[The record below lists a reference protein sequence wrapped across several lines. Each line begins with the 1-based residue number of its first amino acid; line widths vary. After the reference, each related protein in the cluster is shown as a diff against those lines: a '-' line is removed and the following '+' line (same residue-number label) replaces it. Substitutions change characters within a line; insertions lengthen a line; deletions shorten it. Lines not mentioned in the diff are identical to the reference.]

1 MKRFIENR
9 PSSDTARRP
18 LPPLAGNLLFL
29 GALFA
34 MSLLVMAI
42 EKPLFLLWYHAQA
55 AEASAAELA
64 LVVWNG
70 LKLDQTV
77 AGYIT
82 ALPLLVVLA
91 ALWIPGRWSRSVLK
105 GYLLVIAAV
114 SATAFAAN
122 LALYEYWAF
131 PLDSSVLQYLAS
143 PKEALASVTAGQL
156 LLQLLVAAAVF
167 GGMAWCYLRVLR
179 LYNPARRST
188 HRAGSTLV
196 LLLAAGVLFLP
207 IRGGVSVATANVS
220 KVYFSG
226 RMFLNHAAV
235 NPLFSFLSTLS
246 DGDDALYEYE
256 FFPEPERAAIF
267 ELLRGDLPAGIGTDT
282 LLRTR
287 RPNVVLFLVES
298 FGRSTV
304 DERVGGEPVA
314 PEFQRLK
321 GEGVYFDNLFANS
334 FRTDRGT
341 VAVLSGFPAQTKM
354 SVMKLPVKSQRLPSI
369 ARSLRR
375 EGYATSF
382 YYGGDLNFTN
392 TASYLYGTGFD
403 RLTWQKDLH
412 FDAPTSKWGY
422 ADDVVID
429 AFTDHVLAEAG
440 IAASLLRRDAHAVEP
455 RTVRR
460 TVREVRRPDAQRHGL
475 HRRLPRLLRG
485 TCAADSR
492 MERPAR
498 HPHRRPCLPLPLRHR
513 QQRRAASPHPDAV
526 AGRRRA
532 PSGGSRN
539 LRLAERSGGHAARAA
554 GDRPRRFPFQPRP
567 VRSGAPQIRLLV
579 FQQRLRRGRRR
590 RHDDLRLY
598 LRPRD
603 LARQHGR
610 AAARRKGDAPN
621 HLQGDT
627 GAVKIRRIEIRSCPI
642 RCMNFDYA
650 EFKNRPFGRGGSYRY
665 RKIGEGRENRPYGTG
680 S

>member
-179 LYNPARRST
+179 LYDPARRST

-267 ELLRGDLPAGIGTDT
+267 EPLRGDLPAGIGTDT

-429 AFTDHVLAEAG
+429 AFTDHVLAEAASQRPFFAAMLTLSSHEPFDVPFAKFDDPMLNAMAFTDASLGRFVERVRQTPVWNDLLVILIADHAYPYPSG
-440 IAASLLRRDAHAVEP
+440 IANSDALRHRIPMLWLGGA
-455 RTVRR
+455 
-460 TVREVRRPDAQRHGL
+460 VRRPAVVETYGSQSDLAATLLAQLGIAHGDFL
-475 HRRLPRLLRG
+475 F
-485 TCAADSR
+485 SR
-492 MERPAR
+492 DLFDPAR
-498 HPHRRPCLPLPLRHR
+498 PKFGYWCFNNGFGVADAGGTTIFDCTSARVISPDSTAAQLRDGKAML
-513 QQRRAASPHPDAV
+513 QTTYKA
-526 AGRRRA
+526 
-532 PSGGSRN
+532 
-539 LRLAERSGGHAARAA
+539 
-554 GDRPRRFPFQPRP
+554 
-567 VRSGAPQIRLLV
+567 IREL
-579 FQQRLRRGRRR
+579 
-590 RHDDLRLY
+590 
-598 LRPRD
+598 
-603 LARQHGR
+603 
-610 AAARRKGDAPN
+610 
-621 HLQGDT
+621 
-627 GAVKIRRIEIRSCPI
+627 
-642 RCMNFDYA
+642 
-650 EFKNRPFGRGGSYRY
+650 
-665 RKIGEGRENRPYGTG
+665 
-680 S
+680 

>member
-114 SATAFAAN
+114 AATAFAAN

-156 LLQLLVAAAVF
+156 LLQLLVAATVF

-179 LYNPARRST
+179 LYDPARRST

-267 ELLRGDLPAGIGTDT
+267 EPLRGDLPAGIGTDT

-429 AFTDHVLAEAG
+429 AFTDHVLAEAASQRPFFAAMLTLSSHEPFDVPFAKFDDPMLNAMAFTDACLGRFVERVRQTPVWKDLLVILIADHAYPYPYG
-440 IAASLLRRDAHAVEP
+440 IANSDALRHRIPMLWLGGA
-455 RTVRR
+455 
-460 TVREVRRPDAQRHGL
+460 VRRPAVVETYGSQSDLAATLLAQLGIAHGDFL
-475 HRRLPRLLRG
+475 F
-485 TCAADSR
+485 SR
-492 MERPAR
+492 DLFDPAR
-498 HPHRRPCLPLPLRHR
+498 PKFGYWCFNNGFGVADAGGTTIFDCTSARVISPDSTAAQLRDGKAML
-513 QQRRAASPHPDAV
+513 QTTYKA
-526 AGRRRA
+526 
-532 PSGGSRN
+532 
-539 LRLAERSGGHAARAA
+539 
-554 GDRPRRFPFQPRP
+554 
-567 VRSGAPQIRLLV
+567 IREL
-579 FQQRLRRGRRR
+579 
-590 RHDDLRLY
+590 
-598 LRPRD
+598 
-603 LARQHGR
+603 
-610 AAARRKGDAPN
+610 
-621 HLQGDT
+621 
-627 GAVKIRRIEIRSCPI
+627 
-642 RCMNFDYA
+642 
-650 EFKNRPFGRGGSYRY
+650 
-665 RKIGEGRENRPYGTG
+665 
-680 S
+680 

>member
-167 GGMAWCYLRVLR
+167 GGMAWCYLSVLR
-179 LYNPARRST
+179 LYDPARRST

-267 ELLRGDLPAGIGTDT
+267 EPLRGDLPAGIGTDT

-429 AFTDHVLAEAG
+429 AFTDHVLAEAASQRPFFAAMLTLSSHEPFDVPFAKFDDPMLNAMAFTDACLGRFVERVRQTPVWDDLLVILIADHAYPYPYG
-440 IAASLLRRDAHAVEP
+440 IANSDALRHRIPMLWLGGA
-455 RTVRR
+455 
-460 TVREVRRPDAQRHGL
+460 VRRPAVVETYGSQSDLAATLLAQLGIAHGDFL
-475 HRRLPRLLRG
+475 F
-485 TCAADSR
+485 SR
-492 MERPAR
+492 DLFDPAR
-498 HPHRRPCLPLPLRHR
+498 PKFGYWCFNNGFGVADAGGTTIFDCTSARVISPDSTAAQLRDGKAMLQTTYKLSLIHISEPTRP
-513 QQRRAASPHPDAV
+513 
-526 AGRRRA
+526 
-532 PSGGSRN
+532 
-539 LRLAERSGGHAARAA
+539 
-554 GDRPRRFPFQPRP
+554 
-567 VRSGAPQIRLLV
+567 
-579 FQQRLRRGRRR
+579 
-590 RHDDLRLY
+590 
-598 LRPRD
+598 
-603 LARQHGR
+603 
-610 AAARRKGDAPN
+610 
-621 HLQGDT
+621 
-627 GAVKIRRIEIRSCPI
+627 
-642 RCMNFDYA
+642 
-650 EFKNRPFGRGGSYRY
+650 
-665 RKIGEGRENRPYGTG
+665 
-680 S
+680 

>member
-179 LYNPARRST
+179 LYDPARRST

-267 ELLRGDLPAGIGTDT
+267 EPLRGDLPAGIGTDT

-429 AFTDHVLAEAG
+429 AFTDHVLAEAASQRPFFAAVLTLSSHEPFDVPFAKFDDPMLNAMAFTDACLGRFVERVRQTPVWDDLLVILIADHAYPYPYG
-440 IAASLLRRDAHAVEP
+440 IANSDALRHRIPMLWLGGA
-455 RTVRR
+455 
-460 TVREVRRPDAQRHGL
+460 VRRPAVVETYGSQSDLAATLLAQLGIAHGDFL
-475 HRRLPRLLRG
+475 F
-485 TCAADSR
+485 SR
-492 MERPAR
+492 DLFDPAR
-498 HPHRRPCLPLPLRHR
+498 PKFGYWCFNNGFGVADAGGTTIFDCTSARVISPDSTAAQLRDGKAML
-513 QQRRAASPHPDAV
+513 QTTYKA
-526 AGRRRA
+526 
-532 PSGGSRN
+532 
-539 LRLAERSGGHAARAA
+539 
-554 GDRPRRFPFQPRP
+554 
-567 VRSGAPQIRLLV
+567 IREL
-579 FQQRLRRGRRR
+579 
-590 RHDDLRLY
+590 
-598 LRPRD
+598 
-603 LARQHGR
+603 
-610 AAARRKGDAPN
+610 
-621 HLQGDT
+621 
-627 GAVKIRRIEIRSCPI
+627 
-642 RCMNFDYA
+642 
-650 EFKNRPFGRGGSYRY
+650 
-665 RKIGEGRENRPYGTG
+665 
-680 S
+680 

>member
-114 SATAFAAN
+114 AATAFAAN

-179 LYNPARRST
+179 LYDPARRST

-267 ELLRGDLPAGIGTDT
+267 EPLRGDLPAGIETDT
-282 LLRTR
+282 LLCTR
-287 RPNVVLFLVES
+287 RPNIVLFLVES

-429 AFTDHVLAEAG
+429 AFTDHVLAEAASQRPFFAAMLTLSSHEPFDVPFAKFDDPMLNAMAFTDACLGRFVERVRQTPVWKDLLVILIADHAYPYPYG
-440 IAASLLRRDAHAVEP
+440 IANSDALRHRIPMLWLGGA
-455 RTVRR
+455 
-460 TVREVRRPDAQRHGL
+460 VRRPAVVETYGSQSDLAATLLAQLGIAHGDFL
-475 HRRLPRLLRG
+475 F
-485 TCAADSR
+485 SR
-492 MERPAR
+492 DLFDPAR
-498 HPHRRPCLPLPLRHR
+498 PKFGYWCFNNGFGVADAGGTTIFDCTSARVISPDSTAAQLRDGKAML
-513 QQRRAASPHPDAV
+513 QTTYKA
-526 AGRRRA
+526 
-532 PSGGSRN
+532 
-539 LRLAERSGGHAARAA
+539 
-554 GDRPRRFPFQPRP
+554 
-567 VRSGAPQIRLLV
+567 IREL
-579 FQQRLRRGRRR
+579 
-590 RHDDLRLY
+590 
-598 LRPRD
+598 
-603 LARQHGR
+603 
-610 AAARRKGDAPN
+610 
-621 HLQGDT
+621 
-627 GAVKIRRIEIRSCPI
+627 
-642 RCMNFDYA
+642 
-650 EFKNRPFGRGGSYRY
+650 
-665 RKIGEGRENRPYGTG
+665 
-680 S
+680 

>member
-143 PKEALASVTAGQL
+143 PKEALASITAGQL

-179 LYNPARRST
+179 LYDPARRST

-267 ELLRGDLPAGIGTDT
+267 EPLRGDLPAGIGTDT

-354 SVMKLPVKSQRLPSI
+354 SVMKLLVKSQRLPSI

-429 AFTDHVLAEAG
+429 AFTDHVLAEAASQRPFFAAVLTLSSHEPFDVPFAKFDDPMLNAMAFTDACLGRFVERVRQTPVWDDLLVILIADHAYPYPYG
-440 IAASLLRRDAHAVEP
+440 IANSDALRHRIPMLWLGGA
-455 RTVRR
+455 
-460 TVREVRRPDAQRHGL
+460 VRRPAVVETYGSQSDLAATLLAQLGIAHGDFL
-475 HRRLPRLLRG
+475 F
-485 TCAADSR
+485 SR
-492 MERPAR
+492 DLFDPAR
-498 HPHRRPCLPLPLRHR
+498 PKFGYWCFNNGFGVADAGGTTIFDCTSARVISPDSTAAQLRDGKAML
-513 QQRRAASPHPDAV
+513 QTTYKA
-526 AGRRRA
+526 
-532 PSGGSRN
+532 
-539 LRLAERSGGHAARAA
+539 
-554 GDRPRRFPFQPRP
+554 
-567 VRSGAPQIRLLV
+567 IREL
-579 FQQRLRRGRRR
+579 
-590 RHDDLRLY
+590 
-598 LRPRD
+598 
-603 LARQHGR
+603 
-610 AAARRKGDAPN
+610 
-621 HLQGDT
+621 
-627 GAVKIRRIEIRSCPI
+627 
-642 RCMNFDYA
+642 
-650 EFKNRPFGRGGSYRY
+650 
-665 RKIGEGRENRPYGTG
+665 
-680 S
+680 

>member
-114 SATAFAAN
+114 AATAFAAN

-179 LYNPARRST
+179 LYDPARRST

-267 ELLRGDLPAGIGTDT
+267 EPLRGDLPAGIGTDT

-429 AFTDHVLAEAG
+429 AFTDHVLAEAASQRPFFAAMLTLSSHEPFDVPFAKFDDPMLNAMAFTDACLGRFVERVRQTPVWDELLVILIADHAYPYPYG
-440 IAASLLRRDAHAVEP
+440 IANSDALRHRIPMLWLGGA
-455 RTVRR
+455 
-460 TVREVRRPDAQRHGL
+460 VRRPAVVETYGSQSDLAATLLAQLGIAHGDFL
-475 HRRLPRLLRG
+475 F
-485 TCAADSR
+485 SR
-492 MERPAR
+492 DLFDPAR
-498 HPHRRPCLPLPLRHR
+498 PKFGYWCFNNGFGVADAGGTTIFDCTSARVISPDSTAAQLRDGKAML
-513 QQRRAASPHPDAV
+513 QTTYKA
-526 AGRRRA
+526 
-532 PSGGSRN
+532 
-539 LRLAERSGGHAARAA
+539 
-554 GDRPRRFPFQPRP
+554 
-567 VRSGAPQIRLLV
+567 IREL
-579 FQQRLRRGRRR
+579 
-590 RHDDLRLY
+590 
-598 LRPRD
+598 
-603 LARQHGR
+603 
-610 AAARRKGDAPN
+610 
-621 HLQGDT
+621 
-627 GAVKIRRIEIRSCPI
+627 
-642 RCMNFDYA
+642 
-650 EFKNRPFGRGGSYRY
+650 
-665 RKIGEGRENRPYGTG
+665 
-680 S
+680 

>member
-114 SATAFAAN
+114 AATAFAAN

-179 LYNPARRST
+179 LYDPARRST

-267 ELLRGDLPAGIGTDT
+267 EPLRGDLPAGIGTDT

-429 AFTDHVLAEAG
+429 AFGAWTED
-440 IAASLLRRDAHAVEP
+440 
-455 RTVRR
+455 
-460 TVREVRRPDAQRHGL
+460 
-475 HRRLPRLLRG
+475 
-485 TCAADSR
+485 
-492 MERPAR
+492 
-498 HPHRRPCLPLPLRHR
+498 PLPLH
-513 QQRRAASPHPDAV
+513 STSLKHLCDIL
-526 AGRRRA
+526 
-532 PSGGSRN
+532 SGT
-539 LRLAERSGGHAARAA
+539 
-554 GDRPRRFPFQPRP
+554 DT
-567 VRSGAPQIRLLV
+567 RLLV
-579 FQQRLRRGRRR
+579 VGGAGS
-590 RHDDLRLY
+590 LY
-598 LRPRD
+598 VNPEHTVCVANGPDFPDIFKPL
-603 LARQHGR
+603 
-610 AAARRKGDAPN
+610 AAAMAKALGELRERKDVKWTYISPAGDFQAD
-621 HLQGDT
+621 GGRT
-627 GAVKIRRIEIRSCPI
+627 GKYILGGEELTLNSKGESVISYA
-642 RCMNFDYA
+642 DYA
-650 EFKNRPFGRGGSYRY
+650 IAMVDEAVDGNNIQKRISVV
-665 RKIGEGRENRPYGTG
+665 RE
-680 S
+680 

>member
-114 SATAFAAN
+114 AATAFAAN

-188 HRAGSTLV
+188 HRAGSMLV

-267 ELLRGDLPAGIGTDT
+267 EPLRGDLPAGIGTDT

-412 FDAPTSKWGY
+412 FDTPTSKWGY

-429 AFTDHVLAEAG
+429 AFTDHVLAEAASQRPFFAAMLTLSSHEPFDVPFAKFDDPMLNAMAFTDACLGRFVERVRQTPVWNDLLVILIADHAYPYPYG
-440 IAASLLRRDAHAVEP
+440 IANSDALRHRIPMLWLGGA
-455 RTVRR
+455 
-460 TVREVRRPDAQRHGL
+460 VRRPAVVETYGSQSDLAATLLAQLGIAHGDFL
-475 HRRLPRLLRG
+475 F
-485 TCAADSR
+485 SR
-492 MERPAR
+492 DLFDPAR
-498 HPHRRPCLPLPLRHR
+498 PKFGYWCFNNGFGVADAGGTTIFDCTSARVISPDSTAAQLRDGKAML
-513 QQRRAASPHPDAV
+513 QTTYKA
-526 AGRRRA
+526 
-532 PSGGSRN
+532 
-539 LRLAERSGGHAARAA
+539 
-554 GDRPRRFPFQPRP
+554 
-567 VRSGAPQIRLLV
+567 IREL
-579 FQQRLRRGRRR
+579 
-590 RHDDLRLY
+590 
-598 LRPRD
+598 
-603 LARQHGR
+603 
-610 AAARRKGDAPN
+610 
-621 HLQGDT
+621 
-627 GAVKIRRIEIRSCPI
+627 
-642 RCMNFDYA
+642 
-650 EFKNRPFGRGGSYRY
+650 
-665 RKIGEGRENRPYGTG
+665 
-680 S
+680 

>member
-143 PKEALASVTAGQL
+143 PKEALASITAGQL

-179 LYNPARRST
+179 LYDPARRST

-267 ELLRGDLPAGIGTDT
+267 EPLRGDLPAGIGTDT

-429 AFTDHVLAEAG
+429 AFTDHVLAEAASQRPFFAAVLTLSSHEPFDVPFAKFDDPMLNAMAFTDACLGRFVERVRQTPVWDDLLVILIADHAYPYPYG
-440 IAASLLRRDAHAVEP
+440 IANSDALRHRIPMLWLGGA
-455 RTVRR
+455 
-460 TVREVRRPDAQRHGL
+460 VRRPAVVETYGSQIDLAATLLAQLGIAHGDFL
-475 HRRLPRLLRG
+475 F
-485 TCAADSR
+485 SR
-492 MERPAR
+492 DLFDPAR
-498 HPHRRPCLPLPLRHR
+498 PKFGYWCFNNGFGVADAGGTTIFDCTSARVISPDSTAAQLRDGKAML
-513 QQRRAASPHPDAV
+513 QTTYKA
-526 AGRRRA
+526 
-532 PSGGSRN
+532 
-539 LRLAERSGGHAARAA
+539 
-554 GDRPRRFPFQPRP
+554 
-567 VRSGAPQIRLLV
+567 IREL
-579 FQQRLRRGRRR
+579 
-590 RHDDLRLY
+590 
-598 LRPRD
+598 
-603 LARQHGR
+603 
-610 AAARRKGDAPN
+610 
-621 HLQGDT
+621 
-627 GAVKIRRIEIRSCPI
+627 
-642 RCMNFDYA
+642 
-650 EFKNRPFGRGGSYRY
+650 
-665 RKIGEGRENRPYGTG
+665 
-680 S
+680 

>member
-179 LYNPARRST
+179 LYDPARRST

-196 LLLAAGVLFLP
+196 LLLAAGVLSLP

-267 ELLRGDLPAGIGTDT
+267 EPLRGDLPAGIGTDT

-429 AFTDHVLAEAG
+429 AFTDHVLAEAASQRPFFAAMLTLSSHEPFDVPFAKFDDPMLNAMAFTDASLGRFVERVRQTPVWNDLLVILIADHAYPYPYG
-440 IAASLLRRDAHAVEP
+440 IANSDALRHRIPMLWLGGA
-455 RTVRR
+455 
-460 TVREVRRPDAQRHGL
+460 VRRPAVVETYGSQSDLAATLLAQLGIAHGDFL
-475 HRRLPRLLRG
+475 F
-485 TCAADSR
+485 SR
-492 MERPAR
+492 DLFDPAR
-498 HPHRRPCLPLPLRHR
+498 PKFGYWCFNNGFGVADAGGTTIFDCTSARVISPDSTAAQLRDGKAML
-513 QQRRAASPHPDAV
+513 QTTYKA
-526 AGRRRA
+526 
-532 PSGGSRN
+532 
-539 LRLAERSGGHAARAA
+539 
-554 GDRPRRFPFQPRP
+554 
-567 VRSGAPQIRLLV
+567 IREL
-579 FQQRLRRGRRR
+579 
-590 RHDDLRLY
+590 
-598 LRPRD
+598 
-603 LARQHGR
+603 
-610 AAARRKGDAPN
+610 
-621 HLQGDT
+621 
-627 GAVKIRRIEIRSCPI
+627 
-642 RCMNFDYA
+642 
-650 EFKNRPFGRGGSYRY
+650 
-665 RKIGEGRENRPYGTG
+665 
-680 S
+680 

>member
-114 SATAFAAN
+114 AATAFAAN

-179 LYNPARRST
+179 LYDPARRST

-267 ELLRGDLPAGIGTDT
+267 EPLRGDLPAGIGTDT

-298 FGRSTV
+298 FGRSSTV
-304 DERVGGEPVA
+304 ERVGGEPVA

-429 AFTDHVLAEAG
+429 AFTDHVLAEAASQRPFFAAMLTLSSHEPFDVPFAKFDDPMLNAMAFTDACLGRFVERVRQTPVWDDLLVILIADHAYPYPYG
-440 IAASLLRRDAHAVEP
+440 IANSDALRHRIPMLWLGGA
-455 RTVRR
+455 
-460 TVREVRRPDAQRHGL
+460 VRRPAVVETSGAQSDLAATLLAQLGIAHGDFL
-475 HRRLPRLLRG
+475 F
-485 TCAADSR
+485 SR
-492 MERPAR
+492 DLFDPAR
-498 HPHRRPCLPLPLRHR
+498 PKFGYWCFNNGFGVADAGGTTIFDCTSARVISPDSTAAQLRDGKAML
-513 QQRRAASPHPDAV
+513 QTTYKA
-526 AGRRRA
+526 
-532 PSGGSRN
+532 
-539 LRLAERSGGHAARAA
+539 
-554 GDRPRRFPFQPRP
+554 
-567 VRSGAPQIRLLV
+567 IREL
-579 FQQRLRRGRRR
+579 
-590 RHDDLRLY
+590 
-598 LRPRD
+598 
-603 LARQHGR
+603 
-610 AAARRKGDAPN
+610 
-621 HLQGDT
+621 
-627 GAVKIRRIEIRSCPI
+627 
-642 RCMNFDYA
+642 
-650 EFKNRPFGRGGSYRY
+650 
-665 RKIGEGRENRPYGTG
+665 
-680 S
+680 

>member
-179 LYNPARRST
+179 LYDPARRST

-246 DGDDALYEYE
+246 DGDDALYAYE

-267 ELLRGDLPAGIGTDT
+267 EPLRGDLPAGIGTDT

-429 AFTDHVLAEAG
+429 AFTDHVLAEAASQRPFFAAMLTLSSHEPFDVPFAKFDDPMLNAMAFTDASLGRFVERVRQTPVWNDLLVILIADHAYPYPYG
-440 IAASLLRRDAHAVEP
+440 IANSDALRHRIPMLWLGGA
-455 RTVRR
+455 
-460 TVREVRRPDAQRHGL
+460 VRRPAVVETYGSQSDLAATLLAQLGIAHGDFL
-475 HRRLPRLLRG
+475 F
-485 TCAADSR
+485 SR
-492 MERPAR
+492 DLFDPAR
-498 HPHRRPCLPLPLRHR
+498 PKFGYWCFNNGFGVADAGGTTIFDCTSARVISPDSTAAQLRDGKAML
-513 QQRRAASPHPDAV
+513 QTTYKA
-526 AGRRRA
+526 
-532 PSGGSRN
+532 
-539 LRLAERSGGHAARAA
+539 
-554 GDRPRRFPFQPRP
+554 
-567 VRSGAPQIRLLV
+567 IREL
-579 FQQRLRRGRRR
+579 
-590 RHDDLRLY
+590 
-598 LRPRD
+598 
-603 LARQHGR
+603 
-610 AAARRKGDAPN
+610 
-621 HLQGDT
+621 
-627 GAVKIRRIEIRSCPI
+627 
-642 RCMNFDYA
+642 
-650 EFKNRPFGRGGSYRY
+650 
-665 RKIGEGRENRPYGTG
+665 
-680 S
+680 

>member
-91 ALWIPGRWSRSVLK
+91 ALWSPGRWSRSVLK

-179 LYNPARRST
+179 LYDPARRST

-267 ELLRGDLPAGIGTDT
+267 EPLRGDLPAGIGTDT

-429 AFTDHVLAEAG
+429 AFTDHVLAEAASQRPFFAAMLTLSSHEPFDVPFAKFDDPMLNAMAFTDASLGRFVERVRQTPVWNDLLVILIADHAYPYPYG
-440 IAASLLRRDAHAVEP
+440 IANSDALRHRIPMLWLGGA
-455 RTVRR
+455 
-460 TVREVRRPDAQRHGL
+460 VRRPAVVETYGSQSDLAATLLAQLGIAHGDFL
-475 HRRLPRLLRG
+475 F
-485 TCAADSR
+485 SR
-492 MERPAR
+492 DLFDPAR
-498 HPHRRPCLPLPLRHR
+498 PKFGYWCFNNGFGVADAGGTTIFDCTSARVISPDSTAAQLRDGKAML
-513 QQRRAASPHPDAV
+513 QTTYKA
-526 AGRRRA
+526 
-532 PSGGSRN
+532 
-539 LRLAERSGGHAARAA
+539 
-554 GDRPRRFPFQPRP
+554 
-567 VRSGAPQIRLLV
+567 IREL
-579 FQQRLRRGRRR
+579 
-590 RHDDLRLY
+590 
-598 LRPRD
+598 
-603 LARQHGR
+603 
-610 AAARRKGDAPN
+610 
-621 HLQGDT
+621 
-627 GAVKIRRIEIRSCPI
+627 
-642 RCMNFDYA
+642 
-650 EFKNRPFGRGGSYRY
+650 
-665 RKIGEGRENRPYGTG
+665 
-680 S
+680 

>member
-179 LYNPARRST
+179 LYDPARRST

-267 ELLRGDLPAGIGTDT
+267 EPLRGDLPAGIGTDT

-429 AFTDHVLAEAG
+429 AFTDHVLAEAASQRPFFAAMLTLSSHEPFDVPFAKFDDPMLNAMAFTDACLGRFVARVRQTPVWKDLLVILIADHAYPYPYG
-440 IAASLLRRDAHAVEP
+440 IANSDALRHRIPMLWLGGA
-455 RTVRR
+455 
-460 TVREVRRPDAQRHGL
+460 VRRPAVVETYGSQSDLAATLLAQLGIAHGDFL
-475 HRRLPRLLRG
+475 F
-485 TCAADSR
+485 SR
-492 MERPAR
+492 DLFDPAR
-498 HPHRRPCLPLPLRHR
+498 PKFGYWCFNNGFGVADAGGTTIFDCTSARVISPDSTAAQLRDGKAML
-513 QQRRAASPHPDAV
+513 QTTYKA
-526 AGRRRA
+526 
-532 PSGGSRN
+532 
-539 LRLAERSGGHAARAA
+539 
-554 GDRPRRFPFQPRP
+554 
-567 VRSGAPQIRLLV
+567 IREL
-579 FQQRLRRGRRR
+579 
-590 RHDDLRLY
+590 
-598 LRPRD
+598 
-603 LARQHGR
+603 
-610 AAARRKGDAPN
+610 
-621 HLQGDT
+621 
-627 GAVKIRRIEIRSCPI
+627 
-642 RCMNFDYA
+642 
-650 EFKNRPFGRGGSYRY
+650 
-665 RKIGEGRENRPYGTG
+665 
-680 S
+680 

>member
-114 SATAFAAN
+114 AATAFAAN

-179 LYNPARRST
+179 LYDPARRST

-267 ELLRGDLPAGIGTDT
+267 EPLRGDLPAGIGTDT

-375 EGYATSF
+375 EAYATSF

-429 AFTDHVLAEAG
+429 AFTDHVLAEAASQRPFFAAMLTLSSHEPFDVPFAKFDDPMLNAMAFTDACLGRFVERVRQTPVWDDLLVILIADHAYPYPYG
-440 IAASLLRRDAHAVEP
+440 IANSDALRHRIPMLWLGGA
-455 RTVRR
+455 
-460 TVREVRRPDAQRHGL
+460 VRRPAVVETYGSQSDLAATLLAQLGIAHGDFL
-475 HRRLPRLLRG
+475 F
-485 TCAADSR
+485 SR
-492 MERPAR
+492 DLFDPAR
-498 HPHRRPCLPLPLRHR
+498 PKFGYWCFNNGFGVADAGGTTIFDCTSARVISPDSTAAQLRDGKAML
-513 QQRRAASPHPDAV
+513 QTTYKA
-526 AGRRRA
+526 
-532 PSGGSRN
+532 
-539 LRLAERSGGHAARAA
+539 
-554 GDRPRRFPFQPRP
+554 
-567 VRSGAPQIRLLV
+567 IREL
-579 FQQRLRRGRRR
+579 
-590 RHDDLRLY
+590 
-598 LRPRD
+598 
-603 LARQHGR
+603 
-610 AAARRKGDAPN
+610 
-621 HLQGDT
+621 
-627 GAVKIRRIEIRSCPI
+627 
-642 RCMNFDYA
+642 
-650 EFKNRPFGRGGSYRY
+650 
-665 RKIGEGRENRPYGTG
+665 
-680 S
+680 

>member
-1 MKRFIENR
+1 MKRFIEIR

-122 LALYEYWAF
+122 LALYGYWAF

-156 LLQLLVAAAVF
+156 LLPLLVAAAVF

-179 LYNPARRST
+179 LYDPARRST

-196 LLLAAGVLFLP
+196 LLLTAGVLFLP

-267 ELLRGDLPAGIGTDT
+267 EPLRGDLPAGIGTDT

-429 AFTDHVLAEAG
+429 AFTDHVLAEAASQRPFFAAMLTLSSHEPFDVPFAKFDDPMLNAMAFTDACLGRFVERVRQTPVWDDLLVILIADHAYPYPYG
-440 IAASLLRRDAHAVEP
+440 IANSDALRHRIPMLWLGGA
-455 RTVRR
+455 
-460 TVREVRRPDAQRHGL
+460 VRRPAVVETYGSQSDLAATLLAQLGIAHGDFL
-475 HRRLPRLLRG
+475 F
-485 TCAADSR
+485 SR
-492 MERPAR
+492 DLFDPAR
-498 HPHRRPCLPLPLRHR
+498 PKFGYWCFNNGFGVADAGGTTIFDCTSARVISPDSTAAQLRDGKAML
-513 QQRRAASPHPDAV
+513 QTTYKA
-526 AGRRRA
+526 
-532 PSGGSRN
+532 
-539 LRLAERSGGHAARAA
+539 
-554 GDRPRRFPFQPRP
+554 
-567 VRSGAPQIRLLV
+567 IREL
-579 FQQRLRRGRRR
+579 
-590 RHDDLRLY
+590 
-598 LRPRD
+598 
-603 LARQHGR
+603 
-610 AAARRKGDAPN
+610 
-621 HLQGDT
+621 
-627 GAVKIRRIEIRSCPI
+627 
-642 RCMNFDYA
+642 
-650 EFKNRPFGRGGSYRY
+650 
-665 RKIGEGRENRPYGTG
+665 
-680 S
+680 

>member
-114 SATAFAAN
+114 AATAFAAN

-179 LYNPARRST
+179 LYDPARRST

-267 ELLRGDLPAGIGTDT
+267 EPLRGDLPAGIGTDT

-412 FDAPTSKWGY
+412 FDAPTSTWGY

-429 AFTDHVLAEAG
+429 AFTDHVLAEAASQRPFFAAMLTLSSHEPFDVPFAKFDDPMLNAMAFTDACLGRFVERVRQTPVWDDLLVILIADHAYPYPYG
-440 IAASLLRRDAHAVEP
+440 IANSDALRHRIPMLWLGGA
-455 RTVRR
+455 
-460 TVREVRRPDAQRHGL
+460 VRRPAVVETYGSQSDLAATLLAQLGIAHGDFL
-475 HRRLPRLLRG
+475 F
-485 TCAADSR
+485 SR
-492 MERPAR
+492 DLFDPAR
-498 HPHRRPCLPLPLRHR
+498 PKFGYWCFNNGFGVADAGGTTIFDCTSARVISPDSTAAQLRDGKAML
-513 QQRRAASPHPDAV
+513 QTTYKA
-526 AGRRRA
+526 
-532 PSGGSRN
+532 
-539 LRLAERSGGHAARAA
+539 
-554 GDRPRRFPFQPRP
+554 
-567 VRSGAPQIRLLV
+567 IREL
-579 FQQRLRRGRRR
+579 
-590 RHDDLRLY
+590 
-598 LRPRD
+598 
-603 LARQHGR
+603 
-610 AAARRKGDAPN
+610 
-621 HLQGDT
+621 
-627 GAVKIRRIEIRSCPI
+627 
-642 RCMNFDYA
+642 
-650 EFKNRPFGRGGSYRY
+650 
-665 RKIGEGRENRPYGTG
+665 
-680 S
+680 

>member
-64 LVVWNG
+64 LVVWYG

-179 LYNPARRST
+179 LYDPARRST

-267 ELLRGDLPAGIGTDT
+267 EPLRGDLPAGIGTDT

-429 AFTDHVLAEAG
+429 AFTDHVLAEAASQRPFFAAMLTLSSHEPFDVPFAKFDDPMLNAMAFTDASLGRFVERVRQTPVWNDLLVILIADHAYPYPYG
-440 IAASLLRRDAHAVEP
+440 IANSDALRHRIPMLWLGGA
-455 RTVRR
+455 
-460 TVREVRRPDAQRHGL
+460 VRRPAVVETYGSQSDLAATLLAQLGIAHGDFL
-475 HRRLPRLLRG
+475 F
-485 TCAADSR
+485 SR
-492 MERPAR
+492 DLFDPAR
-498 HPHRRPCLPLPLRHR
+498 PKFGYWCFNNGFGVADAGGTTIFDCTSARVISPDSTAAQLRDGKAML
-513 QQRRAASPHPDAV
+513 QTTYKA
-526 AGRRRA
+526 
-532 PSGGSRN
+532 
-539 LRLAERSGGHAARAA
+539 
-554 GDRPRRFPFQPRP
+554 
-567 VRSGAPQIRLLV
+567 IREL
-579 FQQRLRRGRRR
+579 
-590 RHDDLRLY
+590 
-598 LRPRD
+598 
-603 LARQHGR
+603 
-610 AAARRKGDAPN
+610 
-621 HLQGDT
+621 
-627 GAVKIRRIEIRSCPI
+627 
-642 RCMNFDYA
+642 
-650 EFKNRPFGRGGSYRY
+650 
-665 RKIGEGRENRPYGTG
+665 
-680 S
+680 

>member
-55 AEASAAELA
+55 AEASATELA

-114 SATAFAAN
+114 AATAFAAN

-267 ELLRGDLPAGIGTDT
+267 EPLRGDLPAGIGTDT

-429 AFTDHVLAEAG
+429 AFTDHVLAEAASQHPFFAAMLTLSSHEPFDVPFAKFDDPMLNAMAFTDACLGRFVERVRQTPVWDDLLVILIADHAYPYPYG
-440 IAASLLRRDAHAVEP
+440 IANSDALRHRIPMLWLGGA
-455 RTVRR
+455 
-460 TVREVRRPDAQRHGL
+460 VRRPAVVETYGSQSDLAATLLAQLGIAHGDFL
-475 HRRLPRLLRG
+475 F
-485 TCAADSR
+485 SR
-492 MERPAR
+492 DLFDPAR
-498 HPHRRPCLPLPLRHR
+498 PKFGYWCFNNGFGVADAGGTTIFDCTSARVISPDSTAAQLRDGKAML
-513 QQRRAASPHPDAV
+513 QTTYKA
-526 AGRRRA
+526 
-532 PSGGSRN
+532 
-539 LRLAERSGGHAARAA
+539 
-554 GDRPRRFPFQPRP
+554 
-567 VRSGAPQIRLLV
+567 IREL
-579 FQQRLRRGRRR
+579 
-590 RHDDLRLY
+590 
-598 LRPRD
+598 
-603 LARQHGR
+603 
-610 AAARRKGDAPN
+610 
-621 HLQGDT
+621 
-627 GAVKIRRIEIRSCPI
+627 
-642 RCMNFDYA
+642 
-650 EFKNRPFGRGGSYRY
+650 
-665 RKIGEGRENRPYGTG
+665 
-680 S
+680 

>member
-114 SATAFAAN
+114 AATAFAAN

-179 LYNPARRST
+179 LYDPARRST

-267 ELLRGDLPAGIGTDT
+267 EPLRGDLPAGIGTDT

-429 AFTDHVLAEAG
+429 AFTDHVLAEAASQRPFFAAMLTLSSHEPFDVPFAKFDDPMLNAMAFTDACLGRFVERVRQTPVWDDLLVILIADHAYPYPYG
-440 IAASLLRRDAHAVEP
+440 IANSDALRHRIPMLWLGGA
-455 RTVRR
+455 
-460 TVREVRRPDAQRHGL
+460 VRRPAVVETYGSQSDLAATLLAQLGIAHGDFL
-475 HRRLPRLLRG
+475 F
-485 TCAADSR
+485 SR
-492 MERPAR
+492 DLFDPAR
-498 HPHRRPCLPLPLRHR
+498 PKFGYWCFNNGFGMADAGGTTIFDCTSARVISPDSTAAQLRDGKAML
-513 QQRRAASPHPDAV
+513 QTTYKA
-526 AGRRRA
+526 
-532 PSGGSRN
+532 
-539 LRLAERSGGHAARAA
+539 
-554 GDRPRRFPFQPRP
+554 
-567 VRSGAPQIRLLV
+567 IREL
-579 FQQRLRRGRRR
+579 
-590 RHDDLRLY
+590 
-598 LRPRD
+598 
-603 LARQHGR
+603 
-610 AAARRKGDAPN
+610 
-621 HLQGDT
+621 
-627 GAVKIRRIEIRSCPI
+627 
-642 RCMNFDYA
+642 
-650 EFKNRPFGRGGSYRY
+650 
-665 RKIGEGRENRPYGTG
+665 
-680 S
+680 

>member
-179 LYNPARRST
+179 LYDPARRST

-267 ELLRGDLPAGIGTDT
+267 EPLRGDLPAGIGTDT

-429 AFTDHVLAEAG
+429 AFTDHVLAEAASQRPFFAAMLTLSSHEPFDVPFAKFDDPMLNAMAFTDASLGRFVERVRQTPVWNDLLVILIADHAYPYPYG
-440 IAASLLRRDAHAVEP
+440 IANSDALRHRIP
-455 RTVRR
+455 MLWLGGTVRR
-460 TVREVRRPDAQRHGL
+460 PAVVETYGSQSDLAATLLAQLGIAHGDFL
-475 HRRLPRLLRG
+475 F
-485 TCAADSR
+485 SR
-492 MERPAR
+492 DLFDPAR
-498 HPHRRPCLPLPLRHR
+498 PKFGYWCFNNGFGVADAGGTTIFDCTSARVISPDSTAAQLRDGKAML
-513 QQRRAASPHPDAV
+513 QTTYKA
-526 AGRRRA
+526 
-532 PSGGSRN
+532 
-539 LRLAERSGGHAARAA
+539 
-554 GDRPRRFPFQPRP
+554 
-567 VRSGAPQIRLLV
+567 IREL
-579 FQQRLRRGRRR
+579 
-590 RHDDLRLY
+590 
-598 LRPRD
+598 
-603 LARQHGR
+603 
-610 AAARRKGDAPN
+610 
-621 HLQGDT
+621 
-627 GAVKIRRIEIRSCPI
+627 
-642 RCMNFDYA
+642 
-650 EFKNRPFGRGGSYRY
+650 
-665 RKIGEGRENRPYGTG
+665 
-680 S
+680 

>member
-34 MSLLVMAI
+34 RTLLVMAI

-143 PKEALASVTAGQL
+143 PKEALASITAGQL

-179 LYNPARRST
+179 LYDPARRST

-267 ELLRGDLPAGIGTDT
+267 EPLRGDLPAGIGTDT

-429 AFTDHVLAEAG
+429 AFTDHVLAEAASQRPFFAAVLTLSSHEPFDVPFAKFDDPMLNAMAFTDACLGRFVERVRQTPVWDDLLVILIADHAYPYPYG
-440 IAASLLRRDAHAVEP
+440 IANSDALRHRIPMLWLGGA
-455 RTVRR
+455 
-460 TVREVRRPDAQRHGL
+460 VRRPAVVETYGSQSDLAATLLAQLGIAHGDFL
-475 HRRLPRLLRG
+475 F
-485 TCAADSR
+485 SR
-492 MERPAR
+492 DLFDPAR
-498 HPHRRPCLPLPLRHR
+498 PKFGYWCFNNGFGVADAGGTTIFDCTSARVISPDSTAAQLRDGKAML
-513 QQRRAASPHPDAV
+513 QTTYKA
-526 AGRRRA
+526 
-532 PSGGSRN
+532 
-539 LRLAERSGGHAARAA
+539 
-554 GDRPRRFPFQPRP
+554 
-567 VRSGAPQIRLLV
+567 IREL
-579 FQQRLRRGRRR
+579 
-590 RHDDLRLY
+590 
-598 LRPRD
+598 
-603 LARQHGR
+603 
-610 AAARRKGDAPN
+610 
-621 HLQGDT
+621 
-627 GAVKIRRIEIRSCPI
+627 
-642 RCMNFDYA
+642 
-650 EFKNRPFGRGGSYRY
+650 
-665 RKIGEGRENRPYGTG
+665 
-680 S
+680 

>member
-267 ELLRGDLPAGIGTDT
+267 EPLRGDLPAGIGTDT

-429 AFTDHVLAEAG
+429 AFTDHVLAEAASQRPFFAAMLTLSSHEPFDVPFAKFDDPMLNAMAFTDACLGRFVERVRQTPVWDDLLVILIADHAYPYPYG
-440 IAASLLRRDAHAVEP
+440 IANSDALRHRIPMLWLGGA
-455 RTVRR
+455 
-460 TVREVRRPDAQRHGL
+460 VRRPAVVETYGSQSDLAATLLAQLGIAHGDFL
-475 HRRLPRLLRG
+475 F
-485 TCAADSR
+485 SR
-492 MERPAR
+492 DLFDPAR
-498 HPHRRPCLPLPLRHR
+498 PKFGYWCFNNGFGVADAGGTTIFDCTSARVISPDSTAAQLRDGKAML
-513 QQRRAASPHPDAV
+513 QTTYKA
-526 AGRRRA
+526 
-532 PSGGSRN
+532 
-539 LRLAERSGGHAARAA
+539 
-554 GDRPRRFPFQPRP
+554 
-567 VRSGAPQIRLLV
+567 IREL
-579 FQQRLRRGRRR
+579 
-590 RHDDLRLY
+590 
-598 LRPRD
+598 
-603 LARQHGR
+603 
-610 AAARRKGDAPN
+610 
-621 HLQGDT
+621 
-627 GAVKIRRIEIRSCPI
+627 
-642 RCMNFDYA
+642 
-650 EFKNRPFGRGGSYRY
+650 
-665 RKIGEGRENRPYGTG
+665 
-680 S
+680 

>member
-179 LYNPARRST
+179 LYDPARRST

-267 ELLRGDLPAGIGTDT
+267 EPLRGDLPAGIGTDT

-382 YYGGDLNFTN
+382 DYGGDLNFTN

-403 RLTWQKDLH
+403 RLTGQKDLH

-429 AFTDHVLAEAG
+429 AFTDHVLAEAASQRPFFAAMLTLSSHEPFDVPFAKFDDPMLNAMAFTDASLGRFVERVRQTPVWNDLLVILIADHAYPYPYG
-440 IAASLLRRDAHAVEP
+440 IANSDALRHRIPMLWLGGA
-455 RTVRR
+455 
-460 TVREVRRPDAQRHGL
+460 VRRPAVVETYGSQSDLAATLLAQLGIAHGDFL
-475 HRRLPRLLRG
+475 F
-485 TCAADSR
+485 SR
-492 MERPAR
+492 DLFDPAR
-498 HPHRRPCLPLPLRHR
+498 PKFGYWCFNNGFGVADAGGTTIFDCTSARVISPDSTAAQLRDGKAML
-513 QQRRAASPHPDAV
+513 QTTYKA
-526 AGRRRA
+526 
-532 PSGGSRN
+532 
-539 LRLAERSGGHAARAA
+539 
-554 GDRPRRFPFQPRP
+554 
-567 VRSGAPQIRLLV
+567 IREL
-579 FQQRLRRGRRR
+579 
-590 RHDDLRLY
+590 
-598 LRPRD
+598 
-603 LARQHGR
+603 
-610 AAARRKGDAPN
+610 
-621 HLQGDT
+621 
-627 GAVKIRRIEIRSCPI
+627 
-642 RCMNFDYA
+642 
-650 EFKNRPFGRGGSYRY
+650 
-665 RKIGEGRENRPYGTG
+665 
-680 S
+680 

>member
-122 LALYEYWAF
+122 LALYDYWAF

-429 AFTDHVLAEAG
+429 AFTDHVLAEAASQRPFFAAMLTLSSHEPFDVPFAKFDDPMLNAMAFTDASLGRFVERVRQTPVWNDLLVILIADHAYPYPYG
-440 IAASLLRRDAHAVEP
+440 IANSDALRHRIPMLWLGGA
-455 RTVRR
+455 
-460 TVREVRRPDAQRHGL
+460 VRRPAVVETYGSQSDLAATLLAQLGIAHGDFL
-475 HRRLPRLLRG
+475 F
-485 TCAADSR
+485 SR
-492 MERPAR
+492 DLFDPAR
-498 HPHRRPCLPLPLRHR
+498 PKFGYWCFNNGFGVADAGGTTIFDCTSARVISPDSTAAQLRDGKAML
-513 QQRRAASPHPDAV
+513 QTTYKA
-526 AGRRRA
+526 
-532 PSGGSRN
+532 
-539 LRLAERSGGHAARAA
+539 
-554 GDRPRRFPFQPRP
+554 
-567 VRSGAPQIRLLV
+567 IREL
-579 FQQRLRRGRRR
+579 
-590 RHDDLRLY
+590 
-598 LRPRD
+598 
-603 LARQHGR
+603 
-610 AAARRKGDAPN
+610 
-621 HLQGDT
+621 
-627 GAVKIRRIEIRSCPI
+627 
-642 RCMNFDYA
+642 
-650 EFKNRPFGRGGSYRY
+650 
-665 RKIGEGRENRPYGTG
+665 
-680 S
+680 

>member
-179 LYNPARRST
+179 LYDPARRST

-267 ELLRGDLPAGIGTDT
+267 EPLRGDLPAGIGTDT

-429 AFTDHVLAEAG
+429 AFTDHVLAEAASQRPFFAAMLTLSSHEPFDVPFAKFDDPMLNAMAFTDASLGRFVERVRQTPVWNDLLVILIADHAYPYPSG
-440 IAASLLRRDAHAVEP
+440 IANSVALRHRIPMLWLGGA
-455 RTVRR
+455 
-460 TVREVRRPDAQRHGL
+460 VRRPAVVETYGSQSDLAATLLAQLGIAHGDFL
-475 HRRLPRLLRG
+475 F
-485 TCAADSR
+485 SR
-492 MERPAR
+492 DLFDPAR
-498 HPHRRPCLPLPLRHR
+498 PKFGYWCFNNGFGVADAGGTTIFDCTSARVISPDSTAAQLRDGKAML
-513 QQRRAASPHPDAV
+513 QTTYKA
-526 AGRRRA
+526 
-532 PSGGSRN
+532 
-539 LRLAERSGGHAARAA
+539 
-554 GDRPRRFPFQPRP
+554 
-567 VRSGAPQIRLLV
+567 IREL
-579 FQQRLRRGRRR
+579 
-590 RHDDLRLY
+590 
-598 LRPRD
+598 
-603 LARQHGR
+603 
-610 AAARRKGDAPN
+610 
-621 HLQGDT
+621 
-627 GAVKIRRIEIRSCPI
+627 
-642 RCMNFDYA
+642 
-650 EFKNRPFGRGGSYRY
+650 
-665 RKIGEGRENRPYGTG
+665 
-680 S
+680 

>member
-114 SATAFAAN
+114 AATAFAAN

-167 GGMAWCYLRVLR
+167 GGMAWCYPRVLR
-179 LYNPARRST
+179 LYAPARRST

-267 ELLRGDLPAGIGTDT
+267 EPLRGDLPAGIGTDT

-429 AFTDHVLAEAG
+429 AFTDHVLAEAASQRPFFAAMLTLSSHEPFDVPFAKFDDPMLNAMAFTDACLGRFVERVRQTPVWKDLLVILIADHAYPYPYG
-440 IAASLLRRDAHAVEP
+440 IANSDALRHRIPMLWLGGA
-455 RTVRR
+455 
-460 TVREVRRPDAQRHGL
+460 VRRPAVVETYGSQSDLAATLLAQLGIAHGDFL
-475 HRRLPRLLRG
+475 F
-485 TCAADSR
+485 SR
-492 MERPAR
+492 DLFDPAR
-498 HPHRRPCLPLPLRHR
+498 PKFGYWCFNNGFGVADAGGTTIFDCTSARVISPDSTAAQLRDGKAML
-513 QQRRAASPHPDAV
+513 QTTYKA
-526 AGRRRA
+526 
-532 PSGGSRN
+532 
-539 LRLAERSGGHAARAA
+539 
-554 GDRPRRFPFQPRP
+554 
-567 VRSGAPQIRLLV
+567 IREL
-579 FQQRLRRGRRR
+579 
-590 RHDDLRLY
+590 
-598 LRPRD
+598 
-603 LARQHGR
+603 
-610 AAARRKGDAPN
+610 
-621 HLQGDT
+621 
-627 GAVKIRRIEIRSCPI
+627 
-642 RCMNFDYA
+642 
-650 EFKNRPFGRGGSYRY
+650 
-665 RKIGEGRENRPYGTG
+665 
-680 S
+680 

>member
-179 LYNPARRST
+179 LYDPARRST

-267 ELLRGDLPAGIGTDT
+267 EPLRGDLPAGIGTDT

-429 AFTDHVLAEAG
+429 AFTDHVLAEAASQRPFFAAMLTLSSHEPFAKFDDPMLNAMAFTDASLGRFVERVRQTPVWNDLLVILIADHAYPYPYG
-440 IAASLLRRDAHAVEP
+440 IANSDALRHRIPMLWLGGA
-455 RTVRR
+455 
-460 TVREVRRPDAQRHGL
+460 VRRPAVVETYGSQSDLAATLLAQLGIAHGDFL
-475 HRRLPRLLRG
+475 F
-485 TCAADSR
+485 SR
-492 MERPAR
+492 DLFDPAR
-498 HPHRRPCLPLPLRHR
+498 PKFGYWCFNNGFGVADAGGTTIFDCTSARVISPDSTAAQLRDGKAML
-513 QQRRAASPHPDAV
+513 QTTYKA
-526 AGRRRA
+526 
-532 PSGGSRN
+532 
-539 LRLAERSGGHAARAA
+539 
-554 GDRPRRFPFQPRP
+554 
-567 VRSGAPQIRLLV
+567 IREL
-579 FQQRLRRGRRR
+579 
-590 RHDDLRLY
+590 
-598 LRPRD
+598 
-603 LARQHGR
+603 
-610 AAARRKGDAPN
+610 
-621 HLQGDT
+621 
-627 GAVKIRRIEIRSCPI
+627 
-642 RCMNFDYA
+642 
-650 EFKNRPFGRGGSYRY
+650 
-665 RKIGEGRENRPYGTG
+665 
-680 S
+680 

>member
-179 LYNPARRST
+179 LYDPARRST

-267 ELLRGDLPAGIGTDT
+267 EPLRGDLPAGIGTDT

-429 AFTDHVLAEAG
+429 AFTDHVLAEAASQRPFFAAMLTLSSHEPFDVPFAKFDDPMLNAMAFTDASLGRFVERVRQTPVWNDLLVILIADHAYPYPYG
-440 IAASLLRRDAHAVEP
+440 IANSDALRHRIPMLWLGGA
-455 RTVRR
+455 
-460 TVREVRRPDAQRHGL
+460 VRRPAVVETYGSQSDLAATLLAQLGIAHGDFL
-475 HRRLPRLLRG
+475 F
-485 TCAADSR
+485 SR
-492 MERPAR
+492 DLFDPAR
-498 HPHRRPCLPLPLRHR
+498 PKFGYWCFNNGFGVADAGGTTIFDCTSARVISPDSTAAQLRDGK
-513 QQRRAASPHPDAV
+513 AM
-526 AGRRRA
+526 
-532 PSGGSRN
+532 
-539 LRLAERSGGHAARAA
+539 
-554 GDRPRRFPFQPRP
+554 
-567 VRSGAPQIRLLV
+567 PQTTYKAIREL
-579 FQQRLRRGRRR
+579 
-590 RHDDLRLY
+590 
-598 LRPRD
+598 
-603 LARQHGR
+603 
-610 AAARRKGDAPN
+610 
-621 HLQGDT
+621 
-627 GAVKIRRIEIRSCPI
+627 
-642 RCMNFDYA
+642 
-650 EFKNRPFGRGGSYRY
+650 
-665 RKIGEGRENRPYGTG
+665 
-680 S
+680 

>member
-179 LYNPARRST
+179 LYDPARRST

-267 ELLRGDLPAGIGTDT
+267 EPLRGDLPAGIGTDT

-422 ADDVVID
+422 ADNVVID
-429 AFTDHVLAEAG
+429 AFTDHVLAEAASQRPFFAAMLTLSSHEPFDVPFAKFDDPMLNAMAFTDACLGRFVERVRQTPVWDDLLVILIADHAYPYPYG
-440 IAASLLRRDAHAVEP
+440 IANSDALRHRIPMLWLGGA
-455 RTVRR
+455 
-460 TVREVRRPDAQRHGL
+460 VRRPTVVETYGSQSDLAATLLAQLGIAHGDFL
-475 HRRLPRLLRG
+475 F
-485 TCAADSR
+485 SR
-492 MERPAR
+492 DLFDPAR
-498 HPHRRPCLPLPLRHR
+498 PKFGYWCFNNGFGVADAGGTTIFDCTSARVISPDSTAAQLRDGKAML
-513 QQRRAASPHPDAV
+513 QTTYKA
-526 AGRRRA
+526 
-532 PSGGSRN
+532 
-539 LRLAERSGGHAARAA
+539 
-554 GDRPRRFPFQPRP
+554 
-567 VRSGAPQIRLLV
+567 IREL
-579 FQQRLRRGRRR
+579 
-590 RHDDLRLY
+590 
-598 LRPRD
+598 
-603 LARQHGR
+603 
-610 AAARRKGDAPN
+610 
-621 HLQGDT
+621 
-627 GAVKIRRIEIRSCPI
+627 
-642 RCMNFDYA
+642 
-650 EFKNRPFGRGGSYRY
+650 
-665 RKIGEGRENRPYGTG
+665 
-680 S
+680 

>member
-55 AEASAAELA
+55 AKASAAELA

-114 SATAFAAN
+114 AATAFAAN

-179 LYNPARRST
+179 LYDPARRST

-267 ELLRGDLPAGIGTDT
+267 EPLRGDLPAGIGTDT

-429 AFTDHVLAEAG
+429 AFTDHVLAEAASQRPFFAAMLTLSSHEPFDVPFAKFDDPMLNAMAFTDACLGRFVERVQQTPVWDDLLVILIADHAYPYPYG
-440 IAASLLRRDAHAVEP
+440 IANSDALRHRIPMLWLGGA
-455 RTVRR
+455 
-460 TVREVRRPDAQRHGL
+460 VRRPAVVETYGSQSDLAATLLAQLGIAHGDFL
-475 HRRLPRLLRG
+475 F
-485 TCAADSR
+485 SR
-492 MERPAR
+492 DLFDPAR
-498 HPHRRPCLPLPLRHR
+498 PKFGYWCFNNGFGVADAGGTTIFDCTSARVISPDSTAAQLRDGKAML
-513 QQRRAASPHPDAV
+513 QTTYKA
-526 AGRRRA
+526 
-532 PSGGSRN
+532 
-539 LRLAERSGGHAARAA
+539 
-554 GDRPRRFPFQPRP
+554 
-567 VRSGAPQIRLLV
+567 IREL
-579 FQQRLRRGRRR
+579 
-590 RHDDLRLY
+590 
-598 LRPRD
+598 
-603 LARQHGR
+603 
-610 AAARRKGDAPN
+610 
-621 HLQGDT
+621 
-627 GAVKIRRIEIRSCPI
+627 
-642 RCMNFDYA
+642 
-650 EFKNRPFGRGGSYRY
+650 
-665 RKIGEGRENRPYGTG
+665 
-680 S
+680 

>member
-114 SATAFAAN
+114 AATAFAAN

-156 LLQLLVAAAVF
+156 LLHLLVAAAVF

-179 LYNPARRST
+179 LYDPARRST

-267 ELLRGDLPAGIGTDT
+267 EPLRGDLPAGIETDT
-282 LLRTR
+282 LLCTR
-287 RPNVVLFLVES
+287 RPNIVLFLVES

-429 AFTDHVLAEAG
+429 AFTDHVLAEAASQRPFFAAMLTLSSHEPFDVPFAKFDDPMLNAMAFTDACLGRFVERVRQTPVWDDLLVILIADHAYPYPYG
-440 IAASLLRRDAHAVEP
+440 IANSDALRHRIPMLWLGGA
-455 RTVRR
+455 
-460 TVREVRRPDAQRHGL
+460 VRRPTVVETYGSQSDLAATLLAQLGIAHGDFL
-475 HRRLPRLLRG
+475 F
-485 TCAADSR
+485 SR
-492 MERPAR
+492 DLFDPAR
-498 HPHRRPCLPLPLRHR
+498 PKFGYWCFNNGFGVADAGGTTIFDCTSARVISPDSTAAQLRDGKAML
-513 QQRRAASPHPDAV
+513 QTTYKA
-526 AGRRRA
+526 
-532 PSGGSRN
+532 
-539 LRLAERSGGHAARAA
+539 
-554 GDRPRRFPFQPRP
+554 
-567 VRSGAPQIRLLV
+567 IREL
-579 FQQRLRRGRRR
+579 
-590 RHDDLRLY
+590 
-598 LRPRD
+598 
-603 LARQHGR
+603 
-610 AAARRKGDAPN
+610 
-621 HLQGDT
+621 
-627 GAVKIRRIEIRSCPI
+627 
-642 RCMNFDYA
+642 
-650 EFKNRPFGRGGSYRY
+650 
-665 RKIGEGRENRPYGTG
+665 
-680 S
+680 

>member
-167 GGMAWCYLRVLR
+167 GGMAWCYLSVLR
-179 LYNPARRST
+179 LYDPARRST

-267 ELLRGDLPAGIGTDT
+267 EPLRGDLPAGIGTDT

-429 AFTDHVLAEAG
+429 AFTDHVLAEAASQRPFFAAMLTLSSHEPFDVPFAKFDDPMLNAMAFTDACLGRFVERVRQTPVWKDLLVILIADHAYPYPYG
-440 IAASLLRRDAHAVEP
+440 IANSDALRHRIPMLWLGGA
-455 RTVRR
+455 
-460 TVREVRRPDAQRHGL
+460 VRRPAVVETYGSQSDLAATLLAQLGIAHGDFL
-475 HRRLPRLLRG
+475 F
-485 TCAADSR
+485 SR
-492 MERPAR
+492 DLFDPAR
-498 HPHRRPCLPLPLRHR
+498 PKFGYWCFNNGFGVADAGGTTIFDCTSARVISPDSTAAQLRDGKAML
-513 QQRRAASPHPDAV
+513 QTTYKA
-526 AGRRRA
+526 
-532 PSGGSRN
+532 
-539 LRLAERSGGHAARAA
+539 
-554 GDRPRRFPFQPRP
+554 
-567 VRSGAPQIRLLV
+567 IREL
-579 FQQRLRRGRRR
+579 
-590 RHDDLRLY
+590 
-598 LRPRD
+598 
-603 LARQHGR
+603 
-610 AAARRKGDAPN
+610 
-621 HLQGDT
+621 
-627 GAVKIRRIEIRSCPI
+627 
-642 RCMNFDYA
+642 
-650 EFKNRPFGRGGSYRY
+650 
-665 RKIGEGRENRPYGTG
+665 
-680 S
+680 

>member
-114 SATAFAAN
+114 AATAFAAN

-167 GGMAWCYLRVLR
+167 GGMAWCYPRVLR
-179 LYNPARRST
+179 LYDPARRST

-267 ELLRGDLPAGIGTDT
+267 EPLRGDLPAGIGTDT

-429 AFTDHVLAEAG
+429 AFTDHVLAEAASQRPFFAAMLTLSSHEPFDVPFAKFDDPMLNAMAFTDACLGRFVERVGQTPVWKDLLVILIADHAYPYPYG
-440 IAASLLRRDAHAVEP
+440 IANSDALRHRIPMLWLGGA
-455 RTVRR
+455 
-460 TVREVRRPDAQRHGL
+460 VRRPAVVETYGSQSDLAATLLAQLGIAHGDFL
-475 HRRLPRLLRG
+475 F
-485 TCAADSR
+485 SR
-492 MERPAR
+492 DLFDPAR
-498 HPHRRPCLPLPLRHR
+498 PKFGYWCFNNGFGVADAGGTTIFDCTSARVISPDSTAAQLRDGKAML
-513 QQRRAASPHPDAV
+513 QTTYKA
-526 AGRRRA
+526 
-532 PSGGSRN
+532 
-539 LRLAERSGGHAARAA
+539 
-554 GDRPRRFPFQPRP
+554 
-567 VRSGAPQIRLLV
+567 IREL
-579 FQQRLRRGRRR
+579 
-590 RHDDLRLY
+590 
-598 LRPRD
+598 
-603 LARQHGR
+603 
-610 AAARRKGDAPN
+610 
-621 HLQGDT
+621 
-627 GAVKIRRIEIRSCPI
+627 
-642 RCMNFDYA
+642 
-650 EFKNRPFGRGGSYRY
+650 
-665 RKIGEGRENRPYGTG
+665 
-680 S
+680 